1 MSDILS
7 GPGYWARVPPSFTV
21 MPLHPMGVYMLV
33 PPGSH
38 PPPLSP
44 GLVIIDPV
52 HPMAVNPLLHNIYNL
67 ENPYLALMNARSLG
81 LANILG
87 VAPAR
92 QTMLPGG
99 ITHIRE
105 FDAVSFSTQPV
116 RAMVLAIV
124 GPQATVKVLVVLNLY
139 RWAEFIGPCL
149 QLVSSISLSGT
160 PSLPAHLQAVVDEW
174 HRDQVEFRVVTQN
187 NQAFPLTTLPTVY
200 GNVTIINIDE
210 SIKAGNV
217 NGTGIVIGRH
227 STTTVTKGD

>member
-1 MSDILS
+1 
-7 GPGYWARVPPSFTV
+7 
-21 MPLHPMGVYMLV
+21 MPLHPMGGYILV

-52 HPMAVNPLLHNIYNL
+52 HPMAVNPLLHNIYNF
-67 ENPYLALMNARSLG
+67 EDPYVALMNAQSLG

-87 VAPAR
+87 MAPAR

-99 ITHIRE
+99 TTHIRE

-116 RAMVLAIV
+116 RVMVLAIV
-124 GPQATVKVLVVLNLY
+124 SQQATVKVLVVLNLY

-149 QLVSSISLSGT
+149 QLISGISLSGA
-160 PSLPAHLQAVVDEW
+160 PPVPAHLQAVVDER
-174 HRDQVEFRVVTQN
+174 HRDQIEFRVVTNN
-187 NQAFPLTTLPTVY
+187 NQAFPLTALPTVY
-200 GNVTIINIDE
+200 GNLTIINIDE

-217 NGTGIVIGRH
+217 SGTGIVIGRH
-227 STTTVTKGD
+227 STATVTKGD